1 MKEKRILR
9 KADGVFVTNESHM
22 ERLQN
27 DFSLNANKIHVIMNG
42 YDAVLWDSVK
52 ADIII
57 RSKDYLVM
65 SFVGAISFAQDSFRN
80 PKLFLEALTQFKH
93 KDKIQFRVVGHYNE
107 AVISEYKNIIPH
119 FEMFSNMP
127 QKDSFIKMMESDVL
141 VNFHTIE
148 DDSSKY
154 LIAGKIFD
162 YYRSGAKILSI
173 NSSESFERKFVLNN
187 DLGYYSRN
195 ELQQLKS
202 TIETI
207 YQDWITSDNFS
218 SRRENFDLKYS
229 RQFQNERVLKVL
241 YSL

>member
-1 MKEKRILR
+1 
-9 KADGVFVTNESHM
+9 
-22 ERLQN
+22 
-27 DFSLNANKIHVIMNG
+27 
-42 YDAVLWDSVK
+42 
-52 ADIII
+52 
-57 RSKDYLVM
+57 
-65 SFVGAISFAQDSFRN
+65 
-80 PKLFLEALTQFKH
+80 
-93 KDKIQFRVVGHYNE
+93 
-107 AVISEYKNIIPH
+107 
-119 FEMFSNMP
+119 
-127 QKDSFIKMMESDVL
+127 MESDVL